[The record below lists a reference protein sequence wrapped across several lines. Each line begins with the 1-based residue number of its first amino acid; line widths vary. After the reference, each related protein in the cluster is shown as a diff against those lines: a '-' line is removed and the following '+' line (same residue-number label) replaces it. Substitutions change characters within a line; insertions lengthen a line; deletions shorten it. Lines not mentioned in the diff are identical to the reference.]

1 MESHLKGKETLTYAP
16 HLQPKTNKHKGF
28 PHPRPLNTL
37 YLSVKYKIL
46 RDILK
51 QKFSLFLNSLIELF
65 LEALY
70 LAAYILIGFFLSNL
84 IKWTI
89 GEKWSEVA
97 EVIKHG
103 TLIIISVIGAIRF
116 IARTVVKTYKDLNK
130 EIKDEHDESY

>member
-1 MESHLKGKETLTYAP
+1 M
-16 HLQPKTNKHKGF
+16 
-28 PHPRPLNTL
+28 
-37 YLSVKYKIL
+37 
-46 RDILK
+46 K